1 MDLACLCEAL
11 TGLKNQNICMFNG
24 KAVAKLKRKE
34 YRLMSDDERTRFNQ
48 AMLNI
53 KQNGKFWLLVDT
65 HSNMQTTL
73 GAHAG
78 PAFLPWHREFIKRLE
93 FELRRVDPE
102 VFLPYWDSTLESR
115 LPAPKD
121 SSLFSPELMGTG
133 TGALIDGP
141 FANWMDLNNRFLQR
155 QVGFD
160 GSPFTDEVVEFLLNR
175 ANLMNMLAYS
185 FPREGCFK
193 DAKQQKY
200 STNSSIEGL
209 HAEIHLWI
217 GGHMLDPMT
226 SANDPI
232 FYLHHAFVDLIWET
246 WRQSKQKRNQM
257 ENEYPSFRTFDKPS
271 PCATSFHDALATM
284 VPFSSLQNRDGLS
297 LAYTDNLYEY
307 APRPTCSVEDLDCGS
322 RFLFCDV
329 SHGALRCA
337 SKIRLGGNC
346 TGYANGEDACYN
358 GICKQDVCQ
367 ELPPEDKASSL
378 TTAVSTSQVC
388 TNVGRLGQ
396 PKLIYCA
403 DRHFSC
409 VSWAQSGECLNNPI
423 WMAENCRRSCNQCQQ
438 TRATACRNPQVF
450 AKPAPG
456 TIKCNGSTECYNKNA
471 CCPYWASRSV
481 CKRKPEFMNCNCR
494 VSCGLCTPSNYL
506 YGGCNDYHQECR
518 MWAQRGECKRSTWM
532 EENCRASCG
541 TCFDMLGLAS
551 RCPSTS
557 GATLIANVKP
567 LETLIDNGKIY
578 QEMEPVIVGENMFDG
593 HIIEDWEDGE

>member
-133 TGALIDGP
+133 TWALIDGP

-160 GSPFTDEVVEFLLNR
+160 GSPFTD
-175 ANLMNMLAYS
+175 
-185 FPREGCFK
+185 
-193 DAKQQKY
+193 
-200 STNSSIEGL
+200 EGL

-257 ENEYPSFRTFDKPS
+257 ENEYPSFR
-271 PCATSFHDALATM
+271 
-284 VPFSSLQNRDGLS
+284 
-297 LAYTDNLYEY
+297 
-307 APRPTCSVEDLDCGS
+307 
-322 RFLFCDV
+322 
-329 SHGALRCA
+329 
-337 SKIRLGGNC
+337 GNC

-367 ELPPEDKASSL
+367 VRA
-378 TTAVSTSQVC
+378 
-388 TNVGRLGQ
+388 
-396 PKLIYCA
+396 CA
-403 DRHFSC
+403 
-409 VSWAQSGECLNNPI
+409 
-423 WMAENCRRSCNQCQQ
+423 
-438 TRATACRNPQVF
+438 
-450 AKPAPG
+450 
-456 TIKCNGSTECYNKNA
+456 
-471 CCPYWASRSV
+471 
-481 CKRKPEFMNCNCR
+481 RKPEFMNCNCR